1 MSRVWRIIYALAVL
15 TLLCGVWLWWNQV
28 ERVDMAEYVP
38 ADTLIYLEA
47 ESIPEIV
54 EKIVQ
59 SDAWRVAAP
68 AAGVETPTL
77 RLGPLTTLARLTGIG
92 SHESV
97 IFARAQVAVC
107 ILGFNAAESSDTTLK
122 ISPRGAVVFETQTGA
137 WRVRAAVEK
146 SVGSFAQ
153 RTLGASEPWRRE
165 ENGVSFY
172 TWVAR
177 GDERRRLVAAVSGSV
192 VVLGNDEASVQACL
206 AVRRGEKPSLSR
218 DPQLGEMRARLGA
231 DGALGFG
238 FAPSGSAAKVFEA
251 ASPLFVGQTS
261 EDPRVQGMLA
271 GILPKLAQRVIG
283 AAAWSTHFEGG
294 AFVDKYYVGL
304 PDALSSRFS
313 QLNVAGDETLSEVG
327 AFLPPDAYQVTA
339 YNYGEPEAAWLALN
353 AGLSTQVDALH
364 APGVTLALESLLEPY
379 GVVTPREFLRAAS
392 GQIVTARLNET
403 SEGKLLIVR
412 GRDAATLLEQ
422 VRKQL
427 GAGTATKRVGS
438 YDVWVSAE
446 SDRRAAV
453 LVGAYL
459 ITGAEDDVF
468 ACLAAYDR
476 GDTLSSSARLKSSLS
491 PLLVVPAHV
500 RTITSD
506 EQSVKT
512 FFLSLSRRRR
522 RGVGHNLEELNEKAR
537 SFPYVTSETV
547 VTNGG
552 VEKHT
557 RSALGQ
563 FGSIYNRL
571 FASDAESVQTASR

>member
-1 MSRVWRIIYALAVL
+1 MSRVWRIVYVLAGL
-15 TLLCGVWLWWNQV
+15 TLLSGVWLWWNQF
-28 ERVDMAEYVP
+28 EPVDMAEYVP

-47 ESIPEIV
+47 DSIPEIV
-54 EKIVQ
+54 EKSIQ
-59 SDAWRVAAP
+59 SDAWQAAAP
-68 AAGVETPTL
+68 AAGVEAPTL

-107 ILGFNAAESSDTTLK
+107 ILGFNAAESSDASLK
-122 ISPRGAVVFETQTGA
+122 ISPRGAVVFETHAGE

-146 SVGSFAQ
+146 SVGSFAR
-153 RTLGASEPWRRE
+153 RTLGAAEPWRRE
-165 ENGVSFY
+165 ENGAAFY

-177 GDERRRLVAAVSGSV
+177 DDERKRIVAAVYGTV
-192 VVLGNDEASVQACL
+192 AVIGNDEAAVQACL

-251 ASPLFVGQTS
+251 VSPLFVSQTS

-271 GILPKLAQRVIG
+271 GMLPKLAQRVIG

-294 AFVDKYYVGL
+294 AFVDKYYMVL
-304 PDALSSRFS
+304 PGALSSRLSQQNVSTDAFS
-313 QLNVAGDETLSEVG
+313 SEV
-327 AFLPPDAYQVTA
+327 ADFLPPDAHQVTT
-339 YNYGEPEAAWLALN
+339 YNYAEPEAAWLALN

-379 GVVTPREFLRAAS
+379 GILAPRDFLRAAS
-392 GQIVTARLNET
+392 APIVTARLNET
-403 SEGKLLIVR
+403 SEDKLLIVR
-412 GRDAATLLEQ
+412 TRDAAALLEQ
-422 VRKQL
+422 ARKQF
-427 GAGTATKRVGS
+427 GDGVVMKKSGER
-438 YDVWVSAE
+438 DVWVSAGPE
-446 SDRRAAV
+446 RRAAV
-453 LVGAYL
+453 VIEEYL

-468 ACLAAYDR
+468 ACLAAHDR
-476 GDTLSSSARLKSSLS
+476 GETLSTSVRFKSSLPS
-491 PLLVVPAHV
+491 LLRVPPHV
-500 RTITSD
+500 HTLTSD
-506 EQSVKT
+506 EQAVKT

-522 RGVGHNLEELNEKAR
+522 GASHSLEGFDEKVRGL
-537 SFPYVTSETV
+537 PYVTSETV
-547 VTNGG
+547 VTNDG

-563 FGSIYNRL
+563 FGAIYNRL
-571 FASDAESVQTASR
+571 FAPDTQGAQSVSR